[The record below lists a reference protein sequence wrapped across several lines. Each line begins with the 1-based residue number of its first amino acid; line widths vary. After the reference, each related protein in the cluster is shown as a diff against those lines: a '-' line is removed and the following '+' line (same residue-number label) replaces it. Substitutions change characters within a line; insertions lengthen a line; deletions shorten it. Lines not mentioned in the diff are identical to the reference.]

1 MSQTPPAA
9 LVRLREGDVV
19 RLCGLEATARGME
32 LTAHHAVSGG
42 RRSGARLDAV
52 VADGDLH
59 RRAWIALPG
68 DFDSAAAQWSCACL
82 TPATDAS
89 TPQASAPLGCEHV
102 AAILTSWIRSPMDF
116 RGAEDAPIDQAA
128 PAEAVPAPARLR
140 QPALLPSPLPRR
152 QAGASLAEELARLSS
167 SDVLAVARRVL
178 EAEPD
183 EQEARAALAALLHD
197 PPRLAALVM
206 RLDHDAQT
214 LLREI
219 VLLGGTLTGAD
230 LEGICARSE
239 RPASAARADL
249 GVLARHGLIFPVMG
263 VQPTG
268 QQAAERSWKQV
279 VGWRMPPEIRA
290 AIPWTLPV
298 EPLPA
303 LGPHGPPALP
313 AADGDQAA
321 TKRKTHPRVLRSSPR
336 PLCLALALL
345 ARAPRPVG
353 VAVDGGQAR
362 DATSEQHSSHPS
374 SGPMLTAGDLAP
386 QLLAEVARAAGVP
399 PGLARLARR
408 LLLWAGEAGS
418 SSPLSDLALVP
429 PHERARVLRA
439 GFRLW
444 AASETGSEL
453 ADLTEPGAP
462 VALRFERAHPVFRPA
477 ALAAEA
483 LAARRFALRLLAG
496 ARPGTWYAL
505 DDLLS
510 LIWRIHPYFLR
521 GQQLT
526 YAAPAWWLEQPGER
540 RPLRPFVHAEWLAG
554 EGQYLRMLL
563 TGPLAWWGALD
574 LATVA
579 EAAVAVRV
587 TPFGAFLL
595 ARHEGAPEAA
605 AAGGLTESWGPPLL
619 PTRDG
624 ALAVQPLSADAALLA
639 TLEIWARPS
648 QIAGGRVIYRFD
660 EERACAAFDRGMD
673 LTGLLAQVRRH
684 QAPGDTR
691 LESLVTSRLGDWRQR
706 YGRTSI
712 AHGWTLVEARDEAT
726 LREALAYVPEIA
738 ARCRQLGP
746 SLALAPAADVEA
758 LREALGRRG
767 YAL

>member
-9 LVRLREGDVV
+9 LVRLREADVV

-89 TPQASAPLGCEHV
+89 TPPASAPLGCEHV

-116 RGAEDAPIDQAA
+116 RGAEEAPIDQAA

-152 QAGASLAEELARLSS
+152 QAGASLAEELAHLSS

-183 EQEARAALAALLHD
+183 EQEARAALAAFLRD
-197 PPRLAALVM
+197 PPRLAALVG
-206 RLDHDAQT
+206 RLDRDAQT

-219 VLLGGTLTGAD
+219 VLLGGSLTGAD
-230 LEGICARSE
+230 LAGMCARAE

-249 GVLARHGLIFPVMG
+249 GVLARHGLIFPVTG

-268 QQAAERSWKQV
+268 QQATERSWKQV
-279 VGWRMPPEIRA
+279 VGWRVPPEIRA
-290 AIPWTLPV
+290 AMPWTLPV

-321 TKRKTHPRVLRSSPR
+321 TERKTHPRVLRSSPR

-362 DATSEQHSSHPS
+362 DATSEQRSSHPS
-374 SGPMLTAGDLAP
+374 SGPMLAAGDLAP
-386 QLLAEVARAAGVP
+386 QLLAEVARAAGVS

-418 SSPLSDLALVP
+418 SS
-429 PHERARVLRA
+429 
-439 GFRLW
+439 
-444 AASETGSEL
+444 
-453 ADLTEPGAP
+453 
-462 VALRFERAHPVFRPA
+462 
-477 ALAAEA
+477 EA
-483 LAARRFALRLLAG
+483 LAARRFVLRLLAG

-526 YAAPAWWLEQPGER
+526 YAAPAWWLERPGER

-563 TGPLAWWGALD
+563 TGPLVWWGALD

-587 TPFGAFLL
+587 TPFGTFLL

-605 AAGGLTESWGPPLL
+605 AAGVLTESWGPPLL

-746 SLALAPAADVEA
+746 SLALAPAADVGA

-767 YAL
+767 YAPCGPGLRRPMAPSSRSRMCPRWTTRDCSICADSWSGSACCR